1 MLFRSS
7 RLWQR
12 RGEKKR
18 ARQMLADIY
27 GSFSEGFETADLRE
41 ARSLLEDI
49 G

>member
-1 MLFRSS
+1 
-7 RLWQR
+7 
-12 RGEKKR
+12 
-18 ARQMLADIY
+18 MLADIY